1 MTRRP
6 DALRDLDRFSALIGR
21 DPEQVQAAGGN
32 TSVKADDVLWVKA
45 SGLWLADALERD
57 VFVPVRLGEVLD
69 GIARGL
75 ADPVGAAV
83 VAELN
88 PEGLRPS
95 IETTLHALLPH
106 AVVVHTHSVR
116 TIALA
121 IREDAE
127 TLLAERLGGLH
138 WLYVPYCKPGLP
150 LTQVISERWRGGPP
164 VDVIVLGNHGLVVGG
179 ATVEAAA
186 ALLADVE
193 RRLDAPAQPAPAG
206 DPTLLAATAAASGL
220 REARHAAAHGVATYP
235 IRAAWA
241 TAGSLYPDHAIFL
254 GPGATELPAGGDRG
268 PGRAAAEAAE
278 RGSKLFVVPGAGVLL
293 PPDATSSAD
302 ELALCLALVL
312 ERVPGDARLR
322 YLTAEHEAEL
332 LDWDAEKYRQSLARA
347 PGSFHPPTG
356 RPR

>member
-6 DALRDLDRFSALIGR
+6 DELRELDRFSALIGR

-32 TSVKADDVLWVKA
+32 TSVKADGILWVKA

-69 GIARGL
+69 GIGRGL
-75 ADPVGAAV
+75 ADPVGRAV

-121 IREDAE
+121 IRADAE
-127 TLLAERLGGLH
+127 ALLAERLGGLA
-138 WLYVPYCKPGLP
+138 WLYLPYCKPGLP
-150 LTQVISERWRGGPP
+150 LTQAIAERLRGHPP
-164 VDVIVLGNHGLVVGG
+164 VEVIVLGNHGLVVGG

-186 ALLADVE
+186 ALLAGVE
-193 RRLDAPAQPAPAG
+193 RRLDAPALPAPAG
-206 DPTLLAATAAASGL
+206 DRTLLAATAASSGL
-220 REARHAAAHGVATYP
+220 REARHAAAHGVATDP
-235 IRAAWA
+235 RRAAWA
-241 TAGSLYPDHAIFL
+241 IAGSLYPDHVIFL
-254 GPGATELPAGGDRG
+254 GPAAVALPANGDREA
-268 PGRAAAEAAE
+268 RQVVAEAAE
-278 RGSKLFVVPGAGVLL
+278 QGAKLFIVPGAGVLL
-293 PPDATSSAD
+293 PPDATRSAD

-312 ERVPGDARLR
+312 ERVPQDARLR

-347 PGSFHPPTG
+347 RGVRPTG
-356 RPR
+356 QGA